1 MTCRTHGGGACTR
14 GGSTR
19 LSAWLLTAAAVLAIC
34 LAACGPGST
43 EAEQAPAADAEG
55 TAIPLRHARYLELVQ
70 HAGYI
75 VARVQAPVADQGGA
89 REPQLD
95 TLVLVPDA
103 GEVPALTGALRGAT
117 VVRTPV
123 RTIAANNGVDE
134 AFLSTLGVA
143 NRLVAVGGLRS
154 FDDTTRRRAKAG
166 EIAQVGYNWHAP
178 PNLDVLIARQPDIF
192 LMRLSDL
199 AQTPVLRRARAL
211 GLTVV
216 PTFAEEEPTY
226 LGRAEWIRF
235 FGLLTGTDARA
246 KAVFDEI
253 EANVASLKAQ
263 VANQPTSGV
272 LWAYPAGADRWV
284 ATIRGAEAAYITDA
298 GGLNLMAQPE
308 DPGRWSSE
316 TVSSEA
322 LLPLAARTDVWL
334 IGDLHAAPPRGRAVL
349 DAFPAW
355 RAGRLYGNTGR
366 SLPDED
372 VHDWYQTG
380 IVRPDWVLGDFVKM
394 LHPQLRPEPFRFL
407 KPLPQDQYQ

>member
-1 MTCRTHGGGACTR
+1 MRATDGG
-14 GGSTR
+14 
-19 LSAWLLTAAAVLAIC
+19 
-34 LAACGPGST
+34 
-43 EAEQAPAADAEG
+43 G
-55 TAIPLRHARYLELVQ
+55 TAIPLRHARYLQLEQ
-70 HAGYI
+70 HAGYV
-75 VARVQAPVADQGGA
+75 VARLQAPVADQGGA
-89 REPQLD
+89 REPQSD
-95 TLVLVPDA
+95 TVVLVPDT
-103 GEVPALTGALRGAT
+103 GTVPTLTGALRGAT

-143 NRLVAVGGLRS
+143 DRLVAVGGLRS
-154 FDDTTRRRAKAG
+154 FDDTTRRRAQAG
-166 EIAQVGYNWHAP
+166 EIAQIGYNWHAP
-178 PNLDVLIARQPDIF
+178 PNLDVLIARQPDVF

-199 AQTPVLRRARAL
+199 AQTPVLQRARAL

-235 FGLLTGTDARA
+235 FGLLTGTGARA
-246 KAVFDEI
+246 DALFEEI
-253 EANVASLKAQ
+253 EANVAALKAQ
-263 VANQPTSGV
+263 VANQPKPSV

-284 ATIRGAEAAYITDA
+284 ATVRGAEAAYITDA
-298 GGLNLMAQPE
+298 GGRNLMAQPE
-308 DPGRWSSE
+308 DPARWSSE

-322 LLPLAARTDVWL
+322 LLPLATRTDLWL

-355 RAGRLYGNTGR
+355 REGRLFGNTGR

-380 IVRPDWVLGDFVKM
+380 VVRPDWVLADFVKM
-394 LHPQLRPEPFRFL
+394 LHPQLRSEPFRFL
-407 KPLPQDQYQ
+407 KPLPQGQYQ

>member
-1 MTCRTHGGGACTR
+1 MTCENRCSARCRR
-14 GGSTR
+14 GCSGS
-19 LSAWLLTAAAVLAIC
+19 LPAWLLAATALVSIC

-43 EAEQAPAADAEG
+43 DATPVSATDDSG
-55 TAIPLRHARYLELVQ
+55 TAIPLRHARYLQLEQ
-70 HAGYI
+70 HAGSV
-75 VARVQAPVADQGGA
+75 VARLQAPVADQGGS
-89 REPQLD
+89 REPQSD
-95 TLVLVPDA
+95 TVVLVPDTGA
-103 GEVPALTGALRGAT
+103 VPTLTGALRGAT

-143 NRLVAVGGLRS
+143 DRLVAVGGLRS
-154 FDDTTRRRAKAG
+154 FDDSTRRRAQAG
-166 EIAQVGYNWHAP
+166 EIAQIGYNWHAP
-178 PNLDVLIARQPDIF
+178 PNLDVLIARQPDVF

-199 AQTPVLRRARAL
+199 AQTPVLQRARAL

-235 FGLLTGTDARA
+235 FGLLTGTGARA
-246 KAVFDEI
+246 DTLFEEI
-253 EANVASLKAQ
+253 ETNVAALKAQ
-263 VANQPTSGV
+263 VANQPKPSV

-284 ATIRGAEAAYITDA
+284 ATVRGAEAAYITDA
-298 GGLNLMAQPE
+298 GGRNLMAQPE
-308 DPGRWSSE
+308 DPARWSSE

-322 LLPLAARTDVWL
+322 LLPLATRTDLWL

-355 RAGRLYGNTGR
+355 REGRLFGNTGR

-380 IVRPDWVLGDFVKM
+380 VVRPDWVLADFVKM
-394 LHPQLRPEPFRFL
+394 LHPQLRSAPFRFL
-407 KPLPQDQYQ
+407 KPLPQGQYQ